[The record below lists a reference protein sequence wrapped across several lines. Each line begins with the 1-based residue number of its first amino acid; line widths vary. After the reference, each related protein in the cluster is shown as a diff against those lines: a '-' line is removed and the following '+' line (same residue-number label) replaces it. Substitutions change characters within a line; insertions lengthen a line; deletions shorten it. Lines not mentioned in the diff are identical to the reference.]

1 MASRPLETVDPEL
14 RDRMRW
20 LIGLRWIA
28 AFGLAVAAAVSSA
41 WPALGITS
49 HPVLGLAL
57 ALAVANALVLV
68 AAARFPPVGERRLR
82 LFNKAQIGIDL
93 ASLAGLCLLSGGIRS
108 PFLAFFV
115 FHMILTSILLSPRD
129 SYEGATVAVGF
140 IAAIYLLS
148 DREARQAPGAVLV
161 VVVMVTTV
169 YTCVYLTT
177 SITTALRARERERAR
192 LMEELAARA
201 EALRR
206 AYDEIEETRKLEL
219 RYMRKVAHEL
229 RSPLTA
235 AISSLQVVGLGMAG
249 ELSER
254 QTQLVS
260 RVETRMRQ
268 LLKTVD
274 DLLLLAR
281 ERARANAVAG
291 PGDLVSLDT
300 VISAVVELQE
310 ARAQAKGVKLVTDL
324 PPDLPANRADREAL
338 TQVFTNL
345 VGNGVKYTPEGG
357 MVRVSALA
365 EEDTVVVR
373 VADTGIGIPPE
384 DLPRVFEEFFR
395 ASNARSHAAVGTGL
409 GLAIAKSA
417 VEALGG
423 SVEVSSRQGVG
434 TEFALRLP
442 IGPRQ
447 RPAALT

>member
-1 MASRPLETVDPEL
+1 
-14 RDRMRW
+14 
-20 LIGLRWIA
+20 
-28 AFGLAVAAAVSSA
+28 
-41 WPALGITS
+41 
-49 HPVLGLAL
+49 
-57 ALAVANALVLV
+57 
-68 AAARFPPVGERRLR
+68 
-82 LFNKAQIGIDL
+82 
-93 ASLAGLCLLSGGIRS
+93 
-108 PFLAFFV
+108 
-115 FHMILTSILLSPRD
+115 
-129 SYEGATVAVGF
+129 
-140 IAAIYLLS
+140 
-148 DREARQAPGAVLV
+148 
-161 VVVMVTTV
+161 VVMVTTV

-324 PPDLPANRADREAL
+324 PPDLPAIRADREAL